1 MPPRRARG
9 VTLCVRAFH
18 RTPLLGAEK
27 RQLFNMS
34 TTSTGPFGRK
44 RKVVDD
50 WIFSSLRENIRTRKV
65 ERWRFE
71 NFPRLPARCAWRP
84 NPACGAQNRPRL
96 PPSRQQGTPR
106 EPETLEFKFC
116 QPVSSAFSC
125 PRARRRPRGDARRA
139 RTEARA
145 AHAKAHR
152 GRGPQAR
159 VGFSP
164 LSTPSSRRRR
174 ACAPRAATTEQRSRQ
189 GCAFGGK
196 RDSTSAFRRRVD
208 SKRARAFHARGPA
221 RRHRRRAC
229 LTHPLPK
236 SRPLPALPATANPP
250 FPHPARSRRAPHGGE
265 GTFQTCLSRGTVLT
279 TYPSR
284 FDAPRA

>member
-1 MPPRRARG
+1 MR
-9 VTLCVRAFH
+9 
-18 RTPLLGAEK
+18 
-27 RQLFNMS
+27 
-34 TTSTGPFGRK
+34 
-44 RKVVDD
+44 
-50 WIFSSLRENIRTRKV
+50 IF
-65 ERWRFE
+65 F
-71 NFPRLPARCAWRP
+71 RLPARCAWRP

-96 PPSRQQGTPR
+96 PPTPPTRHATRTGNSRIQILPTRLP
-106 EPETLEFKFC
+106 
-116 QPVSSAFSC
+116 AFSC

-164 LSTPSSRRRR
+164 LSTPSSRRRKGVCPAR
-174 ACAPRAATTEQRSRQ
+174 GDHRTEISPGLRVRRKTRQHERFSAPRRRSP
-189 GCAFGGK
+189 
-196 RDSTSAFRRRVD
+196 
-208 SKRARAFHARGPA
+208 RARAFHARGPA

-279 TYPSR
+279 TTRRVSTHR
-284 FDAPRA
+284 ARKVRSGHFRRAFDSYRSGREQGTTHRSPR

>member
-1 MPPRRARG
+1 M
-9 VTLCVRAFH
+9 
-18 RTPLLGAEK
+18 
-27 RQLFNMS
+27 
-34 TTSTGPFGRK
+34 
-44 RKVVDD
+44 
-50 WIFSSLRENIRTRKV
+50 
-65 ERWRFE
+65 RFE
-71 NFPRLPARCAWRP
+71 NFLPTTRAVRVATESRVRRAKPR
-84 NPACGAQNRPRL
+84 RPRL

-164 LSTPSSRRRR
+164 LSTPSSRRRK
-174 ACAPRAATTEQRSRQ
+174 ACAPPRGDHRTEISPGLRVRRKTRQ
-189 GCAFGGK
+189 HERF
-196 RDSTSAFRRRVD
+196 SAPRRR
-208 SKRARAFHARGPA
+208 SPRARAFHARGPA

-265 GTFQTCLSRGTVLT
+265 GTFQTCSSRGTVST

>member
-1 MPPRRARG
+1 
-9 VTLCVRAFH
+9 
-18 RTPLLGAEK
+18 
-27 RQLFNMS
+27 MS
-34 TTSTGPFGRK
+34 TTSSVVPDRK

-50 WIFSSLRENIRTRKV
+50 WIFSSMRENIRTQKV

-71 NFPRLPARCAWRP
+71 NFPTTRAVRVATESR
-84 NPACGAQNRPRL
+84 CGAQNRPRL

-139 RTEARA
+139 RTRARA

-164 LSTPSSRRRR
+164 LSTPSSRRRK

-196 RDSTSAFRRRVD
+196 RDSTSAFRLRVD
-208 SKRARAFHARGPA
+208 VLRERARST
-221 RRHRRRAC
+221 RAA
-229 LTHPLPK
+229 P
-236 SRPLPALPATANPP
+236 RDATAA
-250 FPHPARSRRAPHGGE
+250 AR
-265 GTFQTCLSRGTVLT
+265 V
-279 TYPSR
+279 
-284 FDAPRA
+284 